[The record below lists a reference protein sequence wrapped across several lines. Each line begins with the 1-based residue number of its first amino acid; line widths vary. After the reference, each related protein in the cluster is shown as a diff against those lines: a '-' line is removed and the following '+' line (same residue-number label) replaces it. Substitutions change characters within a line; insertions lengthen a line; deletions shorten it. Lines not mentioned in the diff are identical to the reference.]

1 MRNHVSP
8 GITPGSCFYSFF
20 KSHVNQFFRSGYDR
34 PEDLIIIP
42 PTSEQ
47 ISYCYK
53 CRNPYSITV
62 SKHGQR
68 FFIHI
73 ISMLQAVHASFDRSP
88 RSIHTIRMTHDRKS
102 FLMGNMY
109 HFFYFFC
116 LQRFSC
122 HFAVILKIQKSCRHD
137 LDEICTFFSCLQ
149 HQSVKLFEIIKS
161 VSYDFSIMSVSVDC
175 KNRCPIINPVFRG
188 QFCCQHCHSIRIT
201 TISYKRNLCFLICP
215 QTLPHGFFICL
226 FPM

>member
-1 MRNHVSP
+1 M
-8 GITPGSCFYSFF
+8 F
-20 KSHVNQFFRSGYDR
+20 
-34 PEDLIIIP
+34 
-42 PTSEQ
+42 
-47 ISYCYK
+47 
-53 CRNPYSITV
+53 
-62 SKHGQR
+62 
-68 FFIHI
+68 
-73 ISMLQAVHASFDRSP
+73 QAVHAGFDRSP

-161 VSYDFSIMSVSVDC
+161 VSYDFSIVSVFMDSKYWC
-175 KNRCPIINPVFRG
+175 AIINPIFRG
-188 QFCCQHCHSIRIT
+188 QSGSKRSHSIRIT

-226 FPM
+226 FPV